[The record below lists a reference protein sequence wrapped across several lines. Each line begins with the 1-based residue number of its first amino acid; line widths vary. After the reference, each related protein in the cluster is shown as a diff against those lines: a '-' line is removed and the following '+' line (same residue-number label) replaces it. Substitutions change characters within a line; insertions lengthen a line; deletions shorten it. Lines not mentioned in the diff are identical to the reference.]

1 MHARFSYP
9 YSPSLS
15 LSLFF
20 FSYCEADV
28 SPEFVRIHVAHDHA
42 DKAAALTAGTDH
54 TVQIERAKVKISA
67 SIQIENELENKK
79 SKSGDGD
86 SARFAQALRFPF
98 SAKFWCEPKLE
109 ISLGNTQLVCQV

>member
-1 MHARFSYP
+1 MHAHLGSAIP
-9 YSPSLS
+9 YSHSLS

-20 FSYCEADV
+20 VSYCEADV
-28 SPEFVRIHVAHDHA
+28 SPEFVRIHVDHDHA
-42 DKAAALTAGTDH
+42 DKAVTLTAGTDH

-86 SARFAQALRFPF
+86 SARFAQALL
-98 SAKFWCEPKLE
+98 SILSEV
-109 ISLGNTQLVCQV
+109 LV